1 MASNKRKGLG
11 KGLDALLGS
20 SAAHKKQATPTV
32 SEAIESVTSSNPG
45 TDGQLM
51 EIPVEFIQRGKYQP
65 RRDMNQEAL
74 QELADSIKA
83 QGVMQPIV
91 VRPIEGDR
99 YEIIAGE
106 RRWRAT
112 QLAQLDKIP
121 VVVRDVPDEAAIAM
135 ALIENIQREDLNP
148 MEEAFALKRLQDEF
162 DLTHQDVAEAVGKSR
177 TTVTNLLRLIAL
189 GEEVKKLLEN
199 GDIEMGHARALLT
212 LAVDEQ
218 KQVANQVI
226 ARGLSVRQT
235 EALVRRMQEQAKKS
249 VPVAQPSPDLKN
261 LEEGLAE
268 KIGVPVVINHT
279 AKGAGKLV
287 LKYTNLDELDGILA
301 HMGYSA
307 D

>member
-1 MASNKRKGLG
+1 MAAKRKGLG
-11 KGLDALLGS
+11 RGLDALLGGVNTNQ
-20 SAAHKKQATPTV
+20 KTPSTV
-32 SEAIESVTSSNPG
+32 NEAIDAVASSDPG
-45 TDGQLM
+45 PEGIFVEL
-51 EIPVEFIQRGKYQP
+51 PVEFIQRGKYQP

-91 VRPIEGDR
+91 VRTVAKDR

-112 QLAQLDKIP
+112 QLAQIDKIP
-121 VVVRDVPDEAAIAM
+121 SIIREVSDDAAIAM

-162 DLTHQDVAEAVGKSR
+162 DLTHQEVAEAVGKSR
-177 TTVTNLLRLIAL
+177 TTVTNLLRLL
-189 GEEVKKLLEN
+189 SLCDDVKRLLEN

-212 LAVDEQ
+212 LEDQSQREIAEQ
-218 KQVANQVI
+218 VVG
-226 ARGLSVRQT
+226 RGLSVRQT
-235 EALVRRMQEQAKKS
+235 EALVRKAQAQSQKAL
-249 VPVAQPSPDLKN
+249 PLERQSPDLKN
-261 LEEGLAE
+261 LEQGLSE
-268 KIGVPVVINHT
+268 KVGVPVTIQHS

-287 LKYTNLDELDGILA
+287 LKYTNLDELDGILS
-301 HMGYSA
+301 HLQYSQNE

>member
-1 MASNKRKGLG
+1 MAAKRKGLG
-11 KGLDALLGS
+11 RGLDALLGGASANQKPS
-20 SAAHKKQATPTV
+20 STV
-32 SEAIESVTSSNPG
+32 SEAIEAVTSSDPG
-45 TDGQLM
+45 PEGTFVEL
-51 EIPVEFIQRGKYQP
+51 PVEFIQRGKYQP

-74 QELADSIKA
+74 QELADSIKV

-91 VRPIEGDR
+91 VRTVAKDR

-121 VVVRDVPDEAAIAM
+121 AIIRDVSDDAAIAM

-162 DLTHQDVAEAVGKSR
+162 ELTHQEVAEAVGKSR
-177 TTVTNLLRLIAL
+177 TTVTNLLRLL
-189 GEEVKKLLEN
+189 SLCDEVKRLLEN

-212 LAVDEQ
+212 LEASSQRDIAEQ
-218 KQVANQVI
+218 VVG
-226 ARGLSVRQT
+226 RGLSVRQT
-235 EALVRRMQEQAKKS
+235 EALVRKTQAQSQESLPLERQ
-249 VPVAQPSPDLKN
+249 SPDLKN
-261 LEEGLAE
+261 LEQGLSE
-268 KIGVPVVINHT
+268 KVGVPVTIQHS

-301 HMGYSA
+301 HLQYSTN
-307 D
+307 DD